1 MTTTSPRRAYG
12 LVLAAY
18 VIWGFIP
25 LYWPYLRPAGL
36 AEVVAHRAVW
46 SLAAALVAVLLMRRR
61 RQLVA
66 LLATGRTR
74 ALLAVSA
81 AALLVNWLV
90 FVGAA
95 ERGEGVDISLGY
107 FINPLMTVAIGRVV
121 LREAVRPGQWV
132 ALAGV
137 CCGVVVLTVDAAMV
151 PVTGLGLALSWAVY
165 GLAKKVAQVGAV
177 ESLAVETL
185 LIAPVGLAYL
195 AWLAVQGRG
204 HATTGGALHALLL
217 VGAGVVTIVPLVLFS
232 AGAPHVPM
240 VNLGPIQYVG
250 PGIQFLLGVLLLHN
264 PMSPGR
270 WLGFAVIGVSLVGF
284 VAEGRWAATRR
295 ALVDRAQT
303 PRVAERVG

>member
-1 MTTTSPRRAYG
+1 MTTAPPRRAYG

-46 SLAAALVAVLLMRRR
+46 SLAAALVAVLLLRRR
-61 RQLVA
+61 RPLAA
-66 LLATGRTR
+66 LLANRRSR
-74 ALLAVSA
+74 ALVAVSA

-90 FVGAA
+90 FVGA
-95 ERGEGVDISLGY
+95 GVDISLGY

-137 CCGVVVLTVDAAMV
+137 CCGVVVITVDAAMV
-151 PVTGLGLALSWAVY
+151 PITGLGLALSWAVY
-165 GLAKKVAQVGAV
+165 SLAKKVARFGAV
-177 ESLAVETL
+177 ESLAAETL

-195 AWLAVQGRG
+195 GLLAAQGRG
-204 HATTGGALHALLL
+204 HATAGGPLLALLL

-232 AGAPHVPM
+232 AGGPHVPM

-284 VAEGRWAATRR
+284 VAEGRLAATRR
-295 ALVDRAQT
+295 APTAGAPDRF
-303 PRVAERVG
+303 AERVA